1 MEPMLSNRPST
12 ASRPAEPAAAAPLDQ
27 AFLYGLIGAGIAVAC
42 LIPPIVHFISGP
54 LGPLI
59 GGAFAGARTKTAG
72 MHAVV
77 AGLTIGVLLGLV
89 VPVLGV
95 LLEAILPVRFP
106 SEALVIVGIVAFFY
120 STALGTAGAWI
131 GAWMSRP
138 QERTLA
144 SEPVDAPRAESP
156 R

>member
-1 MEPMLSNRPST
+1 MEQTPETKP
-12 ASRPAEPAAAAPLDQ
+12 APLDQ
-27 AFLYGLIGAGIAVAC
+27 AFLYALIGAGIAVAC

-59 GGAFAGARTKTAG
+59 GGAFVGAKTKTAG
-72 MHAVV
+72 LHAVI

-89 VPVLGV
+89 VPVFGV
-95 LLEAILPVRFP
+95 LLEAILPVSFP
-106 SEALVIVGIVAFFY
+106 QEALVIVGIVAFFY

-138 QERTLA
+138 QERQLGREA
-144 SEPVDAPRAESP
+144 NDAGR
-156 R
+156 

>member
-1 MEPMLSNRPST
+1 MEQTSETRP
-12 ASRPAEPAAAAPLDQ
+12 APLDQ
-27 AFLYGLIGAGIAVAC
+27 ALLYGLIGAGIAVAC

-59 GGAFAGARTKTAG
+59 GGAFAGAKVKTAG
-72 MHAVV
+72 IHALV

-89 VPVLGV
+89 VPVFGV
-95 LLEAILPVRFP
+95 LLQAILPVSFP
-106 SEALVIVGIVAFFY
+106 QEALVIVGIVSFFY
-120 STALGTAGAWI
+120 STALATAGAWI

-138 QERTLA
+138 QDREL
-144 SEPVDAPRAESP
+144 PREANDPS

>member
-1 MEPMLSNRPST
+1 MERT
-12 ASRPAEPAAAAPLDQ
+12 HETKPAALDQ

-59 GGAFAGARTKTAG
+59 GGAFAGARTKAG
-72 MHAVV
+72 GLHAVV

-89 VPVLGV
+89 VPVFGV
-95 LLEAILPVRFP
+95 LLEAILPVSFP
-106 SEALVIVGIVAFFY
+106 PEALVIVGIVSFVY
-120 STALGTAGAWI
+120 STALATAGAWI

-138 QERTLA
+138 TDGELAREADQPER
-144 SEPVDAPRAESP
+144 
-156 R
+156 

>member
-1 MEPMLSNRPST
+1 MEQNPSNQP
-12 ASRPAEPAAAAPLDQ
+12 APLDQ

-59 GGAFAGARTKTAG
+59 GGAFVGAKTKTAG
-72 MHAVV
+72 LHAAI
-77 AGLTIGVLLGLV
+77 AGITIGVALGLA
-89 VPVLGV
+89 VPVFGV

-106 SEALVIVGIVAFFY
+106 QEALVIVGIVSFIY

-138 QERTLA
+138 QERQLA
-144 SEPVDAPRAESP
+144 REAEDLS